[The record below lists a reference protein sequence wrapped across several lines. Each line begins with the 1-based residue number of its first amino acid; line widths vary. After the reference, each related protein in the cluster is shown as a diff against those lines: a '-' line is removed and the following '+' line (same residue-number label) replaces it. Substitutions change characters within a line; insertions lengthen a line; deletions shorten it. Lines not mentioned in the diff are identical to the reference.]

1 MAMTEARDVTEQS
14 GKADHCLEAGPDIS
28 QEQTKS
34 IISNYIELRT
44 FQRLLLISFANK
56 IP

>member
-1 MAMTEARDVTEQS
+1 MAMTEAREVTEQS

-44 FQRLLLISFANK
+44 FQRL
-56 IP
+56 